1 VTVVLTPIDAVAGL
15 AEAIEARHESGLDRY
30 DEWWEGVYR
39 IVTGPS
45 PEHGLLAVWLG
56 TALTTA
62 ASRVGLHVAAPINV
76 GTDKYDC
83 RVPDIGVY
91 HPDTPRTSPAFLA
104 TAVMAVELLSPGEV
118 PGTKLAFYRAHGIA
132 EVLEVDVTTLG
143 ARLLLRP
150 DSPTEVAAPWPEAT
164 ASQAIPGLSIVDGTI
179 EIAGERYS

>member
-1 VTVVLTPIDAVAGL
+1 
-15 AEAIEARHESGLDRY
+15 
-30 DEWWEGVYR
+30 
-39 IVTGPS
+39 
-45 PEHGLLAVWLG
+45 
-56 TALTTA
+56 
-62 ASRVGLHVAAPINV
+62 
-76 GTDKYDC
+76 
-83 RVPDIGVY
+83 
-91 HPDTPRTSPAFLA
+91 
-104 TAVMAVELLSPGEV
+104 MAVELLSPGEV